1 MSAQNTSAQ
10 NTPAQNDFSIGSI
23 SGNIMRMALP
33 MTLAQFIN
41 VLYNVVDRMY
51 IGRIPEASTLALTG
65 IGLCFP
71 IVSVIMAFANLFGTG
86 GAPLCSIARG
96 MKNEERAQKI
106 MGLSFTMLIC
116 TGILLTAFFLIFS
129 RPVLYLF
136 GASDSTYPYASD
148 YLNIYILGTVFV
160 MISLGM
166 NQFINSQGFAKT
178 GMLTV
183 MLGTVVNIILDPIF
197 IFVLDMGVKGAALA
211 TVIAQGLS
219 AAWVLKFLTGPK
231 AILKLKLSFM
241 HFNFKM
247 SGEICGLGM
256 SGFIM
261 QVTNA
266 SVQMVCNKMLG
277 IYGGDLYVAVMTVI
291 NSIRDIISL
300 PVTGITNGSQPVLGF
315 NYGAKKFRRV
325 KDGIKFM
332 SITCILYTVAA
343 WALVF
348 IFPAVFIRIF
358 NSQPELVT
366 TGIPAIRL
374 YFFGFFMMALQFAGQ
389 SAFVSLGF
397 SKNAVFFSLLRK
409 VFIVV
414 PLTLLLPGL
423 GLGVTGVFLAEPV
436 SNFLGGTACFVT
448 MLKVVWKRLGDKTE
462 APEQK
467 R

>member
-1 MSAQNTSAQ
+1 MSAQNPS
-10 NTPAQNDFSIGSI
+10 AQNDFSVGSI

-33 MTLAQFIN
+33 MTLAQLIN

-96 MKNEERAQKI
+96 MKNEERAAKI
-106 MGLSFTMLIC
+106 MGLSFTMLLL

-178 GMLTV
+178 GMFTV

-197 IFVLDMGVKGAALA
+197 IFVLDMGVKGAAWA

-231 AILKLKLSFM
+231 AILKLKFSSM

-247 SGEICGLGM
+247 SREICGLGM

-277 IYGGDLYVAVMTVI
+277 IYGGDMYVAVMTVI

-300 PVTGITNGSQPVLGF
+300 PVTGVTNGSQPVLGF
-315 NYGAKKFRRV
+315 NYGAKKFGRV

-332 SITCILYTVAA
+332 SVTCIVYTVAA

-348 IFPAVFIRIF
+348 LFPAFFIRIF
-358 NSQPELVT
+358 NAQSELVAI
-366 TGIPAIRL
+366 GIPAIRL

-414 PLTLLLPGL
+414 PLTILLPTL

-436 SNFLGGTACFVT
+436 SNFLGGTACFAT
-448 MLKVVWKRLGDKTE
+448 MLKVVWKRLESKPSDG
-462 APEQK
+462 
-467 R
+467 